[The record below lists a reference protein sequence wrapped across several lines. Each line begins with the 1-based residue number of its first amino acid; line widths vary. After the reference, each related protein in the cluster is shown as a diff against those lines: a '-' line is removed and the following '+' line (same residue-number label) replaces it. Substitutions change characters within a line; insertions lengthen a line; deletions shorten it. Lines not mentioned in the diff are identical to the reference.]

1 MYEYIYITG
10 GNYKD
15 KKTKVITYDEAKK
28 MLIDAQDITTYSPIC
43 SMLMIKDN
51 ETEPCQAIIYFNF
64 RVIVADVDL
73 GKQIWYEKVKGS
85 EKYFIDQIV
94 YEKYNNQSAH
104 IQLFLRNRNFSDP
117 NKCMIKKQNEKDME
131 YYVATIDDTLF
142 YRDIEFGDTE
152 IIYKDL
158 ETNFKPYL
166 NDIQKCDQRYIRK

>member
-94 YEKYNNQSAH
+94 YEKYNNQNAY

-117 NKCMIKKQNEKDME
+117 NICMIKKQNEKDME

-152 IIYKDL
+152 TVYKDL
-158 ETNFKPYL
+158 ETNFEPYL
-166 NDIQKCDQRYIRK
+166 NNIQKCDNRYIRK